1 MSLDSPVTT
10 AERLVRARHSHDLSI
25 EERRRGDADYL
36 AAAGMATRHMRVGGS
51 LLHLQ
56 VGGDAAALGAAE
68 LSVRSLVKAMS
79 ARRNWRLNGEAT
91 DRVAK
96 LSLLHHIAPVCPT
109 CHGRKFM
116 EVPGTGRLSGQACGY
131 CHGTGVRPLGRRNQD
146 EVAAVLVELAMIES
160 VVQRSV
166 GRLVR

>member
-1 MSLDSPVTT
+1 MIDGDQVTT
-10 AERLVRARHSHDLSI
+10 AERLVRARGSHDLTM

-36 AAAGMATRHMRVGGS
+36 AAAGIAARHMRVGGS

-56 VGGDAAALGAAE
+56 LGGGSMALGAAE
-68 LSVRSLVKAMS
+68 ESVRALVKAMN
-79 ARRNWRLNGEAT
+79 ARRSWRLNGESV

-116 EVPGTGRLSGQACGY
+116 ESPGTSRLSGHQCGY
-131 CHGTGVRPLGRRNQD
+131 CRGTGVRPLGRRNRD

-160 VVQRSV
+160 VIHRSV
-166 GRLVR
+166 GGLVR